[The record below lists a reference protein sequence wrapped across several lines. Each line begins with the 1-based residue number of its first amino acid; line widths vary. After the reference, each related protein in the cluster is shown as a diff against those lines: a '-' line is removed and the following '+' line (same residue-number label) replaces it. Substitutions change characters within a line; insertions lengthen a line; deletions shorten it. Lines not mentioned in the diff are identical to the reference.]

1 MANNNYISRSK
12 FQEIFSKALSKC
24 NIPQEEQDKF
34 FEEGSTLQL
43 RNLGICITITNI
55 IDNIIKKELP
65 DYDGC
70 FSCETFNT
78 IYEYNKQYI
87 YERELEREQER
98 KREENA

>member
-12 FQEIFSKALSKC
+12 FQEVFAKALSKC
-24 NIPQEEQDKF
+24 NVPQDEQTKF

-43 RNLGICITITNI
+43 RNLGICIAITNI
-55 IDNIIKKELP
+55 IDNIIKEELP

-70 FSCETFNT
+70 VSGETFNA
-78 IYEYNKQYI
+78 IYEYNKKYM
-87 YERELEREQER
+87 YEREQER

>member
-12 FQEIFSKALSKC
+12 FQEVFAKALSKC
-24 NIPQEEQDKF
+24 NVPQDEQDKF

-43 RNLGICITITNI
+43 RNLGICIAITNI
-55 IDNIIKKELP
+55 IDNIIKEELP

-70 FSCETFNT
+70 VSGETFNT
-78 IYEYNKQYI
+78 IYEYNKKYM
-87 YERELEREQER
+87 YEREQNR